1 MGQRVWDSQKNVER
15 SSKVL
20 VWSCASGGGVTR
32 YTPCAWPA
40 GWGLSCPPRVAIRRT
55 TLWCCSFSSRFSS
68 RFPAPPKEV
77 KVHTGTDYHS
87 MVSECRI
94 WPSGGQESKKKTCGS
109 TVFSTGHPRQYS
121 LAPAM
126 LVCAD
131 RTRRGR
137 FIAVWPQIRSE
148 DSGSYRPLPKSCRQS
163 NFRCALS
170 RLLALPGLAQYL
182 QDLSRPVF
190 FSGGRRRPTQA
201 ADSPLVMLRSLWTG
215 APVAVG
221 LAVHR
226 EGEGP
231 LVVLALIHPR
241 CPPEVL

>member
-1 MGQRVWDSQKNVER
+1 MTGSGMSTLSTRRRRDGGVGQRVWDSQKNVER

-94 WPSGGQESKKKTCGS
+94 WPSGGQESKKK
-109 TVFSTGHPRQYS
+109 
-121 LAPAM
+121 PAAAQ
-126 LVCAD
+126 C
-131 RTRRGR
+131 
-137 FIAVWPQIRSE
+137 
-148 DSGSYRPLPKSCRQS
+148 
-163 NFRCALS
+163 S
-170 RLLALPGLAQYL
+170 RLVTHVNTLWPLRC
-182 QDLSRPVF
+182 LSARIGRDAEG
-190 FSGGRRRPTQA
+190 SSRYGRR
-201 ADSPLVMLRSLWTG
+201 
-215 APVAVG
+215 
-221 LAVHR
+221 
-226 EGEGP
+226 
-231 LVVLALIHPR
+231 
-241 CPPEVL
+241 